1 MSASVDLNVR
11 RAELRCVSY
20 RLLWQILLSGLLAFS
35 LSAGTVVQ
43 YQLTTTGTTG
53 IYQYTVSGFGFSANQ
68 PCLSDSV
75 PAGNP
80 GLECF
85 DVLDIEFDPNVF
97 SQISNGV
104 APAGFDVLLFQPNN
118 PPQAPGDYI
127 AEAIVNQPSLNGI
140 FSVDFALTGNG
151 TPGSQQ
157 YSIDQFDT
165 AGLFMG
171 AVPLDASGA
180 TVGNTVLP
188 ATATP
193 EPASLSLC
201 GAAFIAGSVLLAF
214 RGRAGNGR

>member
-1 MSASVDLNVR
+1 MSTSVGLNIW
-11 RAELRCVSY
+11 RAGVRCVSY
-20 RLLWQILLSGLLAFS
+20 RLLRQILLSGLLAFS

-43 YQLTTTGTTG
+43 YQLTTAGTTG
-53 IYQYTVSGFGFSANQ
+53 TYEYIVSGFNFSANQ

-75 PAGNP
+75 PPGNP

-85 DVLDIEFDPNVF
+85 DVMDIEFDPNVF

-140 FSVDFALTGNG
+140 FSVDFALVGNG

-171 AVPLDASGA
+171 AVPLNASGA

-188 ATATP
+188 VSATP

-201 GAAFIAGSVLLAF
+201 GAALIMGSILLAL
-214 RGRAGNGR
+214 RGRARNVR

>member
-1 MSASVDLNVR
+1 M
-11 RAELRCVSY
+11 RCVSY
-20 RLLWQILLSGLLAFS
+20 RLLRQILLSGLLAFS
-35 LSAGTVVQ
+35 LSAGTIQ
-43 YQLTTTGTTG
+43 YQLTSAGTTG
-53 IYQYTVSGFGFSANQ
+53 IYQYVVSGFNFSANQ
-68 PCLSDSV
+68 PCVSDSV
-75 PAGNP
+75 PPGNP
-80 GLECF
+80 ALECS

-104 APAGFDVLLFQPNN
+104 APTGFDVLLFQPNN

-127 AEAIVNQPSLNGI
+127 AEATVNQSSLNGT

-157 YSIDQFDT
+157 YSINQFDT

-171 AVPLDASGA
+171 AVPLNASGQ

-188 ATATP
+188 ASGTP

-201 GAAFIAGSVLLAF
+201 GAALIMGSVLWVL
-214 RGRAGNGR
+214 RGRAGNVR